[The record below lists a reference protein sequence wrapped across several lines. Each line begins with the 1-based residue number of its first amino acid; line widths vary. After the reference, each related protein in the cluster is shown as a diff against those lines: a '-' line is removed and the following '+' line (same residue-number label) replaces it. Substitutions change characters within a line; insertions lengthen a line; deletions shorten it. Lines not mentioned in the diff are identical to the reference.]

1 MPLVHSSAKSAVG
14 ENIRR
19 ELSVGKKRAQAIAIA
34 LNTQREARGAPRRSK
49 VENSEH
55 GPGNIPSEGKG
66 MTRQRHMMGEGEGAM
81 KGGDFG
87 VGPVPGTHRMRGMGE
102 HMPHD
107 GVHLGDHER
116 AGPPSLEMGEG
127 RMHATAHSHHGP
139 HHHHEHPD
147 HPHREEVRP
156 HHVDGHKGHGKKHG
170 KRAA

>member
-1 MPLVHSSAKSAVG
+1 MPLVHSASKRAVG

-19 ELSVGKKRAQAIAIA
+19 EREAGKPQRQAIAIA

-55 GPGNIPSEGKG
+55 GPGNIPGKNEGG
-66 MTRQRHMMGEGEGAM
+66 PTRQRHMMGEGEGGM

-87 VGPVPGTHRMRGMGE
+87 VSMYPGRRTIGSHGD

-116 AGPPSLEMGEG
+116 AGPPALHMGDDK
-127 RMHATAHSHHGP
+127 MHATAHSHHGP
-139 HHHHEHPD
+139 HHHDHEH
-147 HPHREEVRP
+147 HHRAPEGKRP
-156 HHVDGHKGHGKKHG
+156 HHVDGHKGHEKKRG
-170 KRAA
+170 KR